1 MRERESARL
10 SERGSEIEGGTA
22 YNGQA
27 EVVAY
32 FLDEDLFPTGAESAQ
47 MSTCT
52 RECVCLCVRESMRGC
67 V

>member
-1 MRERESARL
+1 MPNESKDDAFWTPL
-10 SERGSEIEGGTA
+10 MEAA

-32 FLDEDLFPTGAESAQ
+32 FLDEHLFPTGAESAQ
-47 MSTCT
+47 
-52 RECVCLCVRESMRGC
+52 VR